1 MDFHAKHLKNKCII
15 GIKIIPILLAIVI
28 VKVILH
34 FFNLEVL
41 SMNPLFASIVAST
54 IFLLGFLISGVL
66 ADYKTSESI
75 PGDISSSL
83 ATISDEI
90 ICIYKI
96 KKCPQA
102 KDFMGYISTLSNDI
116 INWFYKQ
123 EKIETLMKK
132 ISDMNEHFVV
142 LEPYTQPNF
151 LARLKQEQNNIRK
164 LILRTDSIRDTIFCE
179 PAYIIADSLVFSLI
193 IGLVIL
199 KITPFWESIFF
210 TLIIS
215 FMAIY
220 MICLIKDLDNPFD
233 YSDPNDELNE
243 VSLKPIKDI
252 KLVLKDNLLK
262 F

>member
-1 MDFHAKHLKNKCII
+1 MNFYAKHLKNKCII
-15 GIKIIPILLAIVI
+15 GIKILPILVAVII
-28 VKVILH
+28 VKIILH
-34 FFNLEVL
+34 FFDLEVL

-90 ICIYKI
+90 ICIYKV
-96 KKCPQA
+96 KKCSQSR
-102 KDFMGYISTLSNDI
+102 DFMEYTSVLSNDI
-116 INWFYKQ
+116 IDWFYKK
-123 EKIETLMKK
+123 EKIEIIMKK
-132 ISDMNEHFVV
+132 ISDMNEHFIA

-164 LILRTDSIRDTIFCE
+164 LILRADCIRETIFCE
-179 PAYIIADSLVFSLI
+179 PAYIIADALVFCLI
-193 IGLVIL
+193 IGLLIL
-199 KITPFWESIFF
+199 KMTPFWESIFF

-215 FMAIY
+215 FMSIY
-220 MICLIKDLDNPFD
+220 MIWLIKDLDNPFD

-243 VSLKPIKDI
+243 VSLKPLYAIKT
-252 KLVLKDNLLK
+252 VLKDNLLK